1 MTGKLSKNF
10 HGFGIGPLSK
20 ILAVK
25 EVTTHVQTSLQWAQ
39 QVGIV
44 LKGMLL
50 TMDSFDT
57 TSYKDKQGGTR
68 HIHIQIL

>member
-1 MTGKLSKNF
+1 MCL
-10 HGFGIGPLSK
+10 I
-20 ILAVK
+20 K
-25 EVTTHVQTSLQWAQ
+25 EVTTDVQTSLQWAQ

-50 TMDSFDT
+50 TMDSFDR